1 LKHLPQVTLAQE
13 TEDEKFR
20 SELFEKLETMKNLME
35 NIEKL
40 KNFNV
45 KLTARSSPDGAKSW
59 AEIAKSIERKI
70 VQALREK
77 SRC

>member
-1 LKHLPQVTLAQE
+1 
-13 TEDEKFR
+13 
-20 SELFEKLETMKNLME
+20 MKNLME

-45 KLTARSSPDGAKSW
+45 KLTARSSRDGAKSW